1 MGELITVLIVLPLLV
16 FSVLAPYPVQAG
28 LEQVDVIIE
37 NSRSLAAYSA
47 FIDAEVGGIATAR
60 LPARLLRML
69 EQEGV
74 AVYRPRL
81 LKPMLDVSMAE
92 IGVNLLGNLS
102 GLNAPSVDGTGVLIA
117 FVDTGVDYK
126 HPAFRSKNG
135 DNRIQYIWDQ
145 TVEGRKPEGFGYG
158 HECLPR
164 EIAEGAC
171 PQRDNSGH
179 GTVIASIA
187 AGESFGEPGRRGV
200 APGAELIVVKSGGPA
215 CQDGRWFFTE
225 KGLIDGVAYAV
236 EKARLLGRR
245 LVVVLSVGTDI
256 GGHDGNSPL
265 EKALDRWAEEG
276 VVFAVAA
283 GNSANDSRHATGVL
297 TPGRNTTLSWVVPPE
312 TTEAS
317 VSLVIGPDDRV
328 ELQTTSPR
336 GGSVILRANQTVS
349 TADFTVETTVWRRN
363 ALTELLL
370 EFNFSSRLTGTWR
383 LTVSPTTVRSGVWH
397 AWVETN
403 TCSNQSEYFMPSP
416 EYSLSQETTVTI
428 PGTAKNVLT
437 VGAYTTRVRW
447 QASGTTWS
455 IDGTVGGLEYYSGRG
470 PTADGRVKPDITA
483 PGGVVLAAGS
493 ADARRQLYSPGG
505 LVAVSRG
512 TSMATP
518 HAAGVAALILQ
529 LAPNLAPKQVIEV
542 MKDNA
547 RVDDHT
553 GPVPATG
560 SNSWGWGKL
569 TANIAYVL
577 QVAVSGAVNESKPV
591 LVIDGAGSYSLQ
603 SATVDIVLVRN
614 MPTQLSLKTRQT
626 EDSRYTALP
635 QQVFTAGETTRALF
649 TIRAEHRLRILSPQG
664 SLVRDVW
671 GMENSVFRLSE
682 LLRDVPL
689 EGAVAGYVV
698 DGVEARGDVLQ
709 LTRPMT
715 VVLITSGTRQD
726 GNPLIPATGLVFTSI
741 LAAASIILLRRIRR
755 KRNFMKQAAA
765 AAP

>member
-1 MGELITVLIVLPLLV
+1 MIAVLMLLPLLV
-16 FSVLAPYPVQAG
+16 FSAVAPYPFQAG
-28 LEQVDVIIE
+28 LELVDVIIE
-37 NSRSLAAYSA
+37 NSPSLAAYSA

-60 LPARLLRML
+60 LPFRLLRML
-69 EQEGV
+69 EEGGA

-81 LKPMLDVSMAE
+81 LRPMLDVSMAE

-135 DNRIQYIWDQ
+135 GNRILYIWDQ

-164 EIAEGAC
+164 EIAEGSC
-171 PQRDNSGH
+171 PQRDISGH
-179 GTVIASIA
+179 GTLIASIA
-187 AGESFGEPGRRGV
+187 AGEVFDETGRRGV

-215 CQDGRWFFTE
+215 CTDGRWFFTE

-265 EKALDRWAEEG
+265 ERALDGWADEG

-283 GNSANDSRHATGVL
+283 GNSANDNRHATGVL
-297 TPGRNTTLSWVVPPE
+297 TPGRNTMLSWTVPQD
-312 TTEAS
+312 TTQAS
-317 VSLVIGPDDRV
+317 VSLVIGPDDWI

-336 GGSVILRANQTVS
+336 GGSVVLRANETVS
-349 TADFTVETTVWRRN
+349 TADFTVETSVWRRN

-383 LTVSPTTVRSGVWH
+383 LTLSPTTVRSGVWH

-403 TCSNQSEYFMPSP
+403 TCSNQSEYFQPSP
-416 EYSLSQETTVTI
+416 DYSLSREATVTI

-455 IDGTVGGLEYYSGRG
+455 VDGTVGELEYYSGRG
-470 PTADGRVKPDITA
+470 PTSDGRVKPDITA

-493 ADARRQLYSPGG
+493 ADARRQPYNPGG

-529 LAPNLAPKQVIEV
+529 LAPNLTARRVIEV

-547 RVDDHT
+547 RVDDRT
-553 GPVPATG
+553 GPVPAGG

-569 TANIAYVL
+569 TANIAYLV

-591 LVIDGAGSYSLQ
+591 LVIDGAGSYALQ
-603 SATVDIVLVRN
+603 SASADIVLVRN
-614 MPTQLSLKTRQT
+614 NPTQLSLKTRQT
-626 EDSRYTALP
+626 EDSRYTVQP
-635 QQVFTAGETTRALF
+635 QQVSAAGETTRALF
-649 TIRAEHRLRILSPQG
+649 TVRAEHRLRILSPQG
-664 SLVRDVW
+664 SVLRDVW
-671 GMENSVFRLSE
+671 GLENSVFRLSE

-689 EGAVAGYVV
+689 GGFISGYVV
-698 DGVEARGDVLQ
+698 DGVESRGDSLQ

-715 VVLITSGTRQD
+715 VVLIISSVRED
-726 GNPLIPATGLVFTSI
+726 GNPLVPATGLAFASI
-741 LAAASIILLRRIRR
+741 LAAASMMLLRWIRR
-755 KRNFMKQAAA
+755 QRNLSKQAAA